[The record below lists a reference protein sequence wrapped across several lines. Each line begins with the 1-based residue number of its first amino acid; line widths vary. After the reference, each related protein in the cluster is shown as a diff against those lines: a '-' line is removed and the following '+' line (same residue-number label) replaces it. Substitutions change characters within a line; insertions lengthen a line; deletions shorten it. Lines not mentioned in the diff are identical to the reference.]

1 VPAAARITGFL
12 VFAVAAGV
20 AAFAVG
26 HIAHDDWGFAR
37 QTIRSEAL
45 LFAALLGG
53 LLVIALFANRFG
65 KRE

>member
-1 VPAAARITGFL
+1 MPAAARIAGYL
-12 VFAVAAGV
+12 VFAVAAVV

-26 HIAHDDWGFAR
+26 HVAHDDWGFAR
-37 QTIRSEAL
+37 QTIRSQAL

-53 LLVIALFANRFG
+53 LLIITLFANRFG

>member
-1 VPAAARITGFL
+1 VPAAARIADFL
-12 VFAVAAGV
+12 EFACAAVV

-26 HIAHDDWGFAR
+26 HIAHDDWGFAS

-53 LLVIALFANRFG
+53 LLVITLFANRFG